1 METSYELARAINVL
15 RMVLAAVPVYLWGR
29 RMMSSA
35 YAALAS
41 ALVLVMPS
49 LLYTGMLMTE
59 NAFFPAFV
67 ATTYAMALTLE
78 RPTLLRQA
86 LVLIGIAFTCIVRVQ
101 ALVLVPIY
109 AAALALK
116 IILDLR
122 APGGPRGLRQV
133 LGELRRYLP
142 SAAVL
147 LVIAGGYVAMKLLQG
162 APVEDVLAG
171 YGGVVKVEYDMSS
184 AVEWTIDHFAELTFS
199 VA

>member
-15 RMVLAAVPVYLWGR
+15 MMVLAAVPVYLWGR
-29 RMMSSA
+29 RMMSPA

-41 ALVLVMPS
+41 ALVLLMPS

-67 ATTYAMALTLE
+67 ATAYAMALTLE

-86 LVLIGIAFTCIVRVQ
+86 LVLIGIAVTCVVRVQ

-116 IILDLR
+116 LVLDLR
-122 APGGPRGLRQV
+122 APGWAERRPPGSRRTSPLPRH
-133 LGELRRYLP
+133 LP
-142 SAAVL
+142 WSWWSSAA
-147 LVIAGGYVAMKLLQG
+147 AMS
-162 APVEDVLAG
+162 P
-171 YGGVVKVEYDMSS
+171 
-184 AVEWTIDHFAELTFS
+184 
-199 VA
+199 